1 MRFRRKLRIGPQR
14 RFKLFFSL
22 SMILDTDK
30 KIMSSDS
37 LALWFSCPVFFFLGL
52 WSCQL
57 SISISLNF
65 IPSTSQSTFSNFLPN
80 LRGYL
85 GGGWCEYYLSTLL
98 VMALCLKGFLKPLS
112 QINYIASRGITLT
125 APKMEKI
132 LEDLEK
138 NPYYEKYSARIA
150 ALQKTSPEEFLQ
162 RVEQQQSAKEKEKKK
177 KFASVN
183 TRFV

>member
-1 MRFRRKLRIGPQR
+1 M
-14 RFKLFFSL
+14 
-22 SMILDTDK
+22 
-30 KIMSSDS
+30 
-37 LALWFSCPVFFFLGL
+37 
-52 WSCQL
+52 
-57 SISISLNF
+57 
-65 IPSTSQSTFSNFLPN
+65 
-80 LRGYL
+80 
-85 GGGWCEYYLSTLL
+85 
-98 VMALCLKGFLKPLS
+98 KGFLKPLS